1 MVLEDVMND
10 KQPNISQLA
19 KRWIIFL
26 FDGNLGIMRVLLFPM
41 ILAIGRP

>member
-1 MVLEDVMND
+1 MND
-10 KQPNISQLA
+10 EKLNASHVA